1 MSFSSPF
8 SAARLLRH
16 LALGAFALAAATAA
30 RGQFTYSEDFKNS
43 TAAGWVLNPAGNSTP
58 NAILT
63 SGAATRTGDPETGGI
78 IDPSGS
84 GWLRLT
90 NNTTN
95 THNAVY
101 FDTPVPSA
109 GNSVNI
115 QFGVNLWGGN
125 NFAGTGADGLTFFL
139 YDASKTFA
147 VGADGGSLGYAQKTG
162 VDGLNGGFVSVALDA
177 YGNFSVAAEGRS
189 GGTNTLQYNS
199 VAVRGPGQDQ
209 TGYDYLAGTAGR
221 AAANTTGTTDP
232 GLPYVMAFPTA
243 TGRPNQSTQYRNV
256 SVTLDEASQLAVSM
270 QFGEDGLWYNLLN
283 VDLSSFVRPEQLKM
297 GFSAGTGSGTLI
309 TEVGGLLQIQAT
321 AGSGNFVWDNRNG
334 PGDSGGGNSVWGT
347 GATDPLNWVGQTNPT
362 LKSNV
367 IFNSTYISSAQAID
381 VAGSDKVI
389 TNLYFSGANGYSL
402 TTSEARKL
410 IFDSVTLGGLTS
422 ISLTNEA
429 GGNASHSIGL
439 DVQMNRTL
447 DINNNIAP
455 TFTIGG
461 NIDTGGNTLGLKGT
475 GTTVLSGAISGTGNL
490 VKSDSGTTRLSG
502 AGANTYTGTTTVNGG
517 TLEISKATA
526 LGSTAAGTTVNSGGT
541 LALAGSGTTFAAENL
556 TLSGTGAAGT
566 GALLNTSG
574 ANVWTGTVALGAA
587 GANSV
592 GVDGGSLNISGVISG
607 AAGRDLVKSGTGT
620 LTLSGVNTYAG
631 NTTVNAGTVAIAA
644 DSGLGA
650 TSGTL
655 TLDGG
660 TLQTTSSFTL
670 ANTRGVTLGAA
681 GGTVNT
687 DSGTTLT
694 YNGVASGSGN
704 LTKSGTGTLTL
715 GGANT
720 YTGATNID
728 AGTLRLAANNVLADT
743 TAVTVAGGAT
753 FDVNSRTDT
762 IGSLAGAG
770 GVSLAGGSLT
780 VGANNANTTFSGA
793 ASGTGNILKTGNGTT
808 TFSGTN
814 TFAGNL
820 QVNQGTVALGAD
832 NVFAS
837 NLVLNGGT
845 FATNGYSD
853 TFGSLSLLASSA
865 INFNSMGGLLGLGTG
880 SYTAGSLTIDNWA
893 GSPTG
898 GGASRLLV
906 NSLTAFD
913 TTFLSNITFS
923 GYGAGAQIVNVGGLF
938 EIVPITGAAYTW
950 GVDAGGTWTGNNWN
964 GGVTNPGGL
973 GTTTVFG
980 SAITADRTVTLDANR
995 TAGYLVF
1002 NDNNKYTISPS
1013 ASERITMDV
1022 SAGNATISL
1031 SNTGSATISAG
1042 LTLNDGLT
1050 INQNS
1055 AGTLTLDAANAITGT
1070 NRNVTVGGSGN
1081 TVISGTITTGTGN
1094 LTMNGTG
1101 VLTLGADNTYTGKTI
1116 INAGTVSIS
1125 NANQLGDAPG
1135 AAVADQITLN
1145 GGTLRSAGSAVAFA
1159 ADNRGFTLGTAG
1171 GTFETVTDLSIAN
1184 VIAGSG
1190 NLTKTGSGN
1199 LTLGAANTYTG
1210 ATNVNAGTVVYN
1222 GANRI
1227 SDSSAVTIASGAAI
1241 DLVQFSDTIGSLA
1254 GAGNV
1259 NATGTGALALTFGGL
1274 NTATTFSGNITD
1286 GAAATLSLVKTGS
1299 GTTVLSGAGA
1309 NTFDGTVTIN
1319 SGGALNIQKAT
1330 ALGST
1335 AGGTTVNSGGALEI
1349 QGGITVAGE
1358 ALTLSGTG
1366 VSTGGA
1372 LRNVSGDNTLTGAV
1386 TLAGATTITSVAD
1399 TLTLA
1404 TGGITATN
1412 QNLTVNGAG
1421 NTTVSGAIT
1430 TGSGTLTKAGNG
1442 TLTLSGANTYTGATA
1457 VNAGTVVVQNAA
1469 GLGTAA
1475 AGTTVASGA
1484 TLSLGGSSFTSNEG
1498 LTVGGS
1504 GVGGLGALRNT
1515 AADHTL
1521 SGNIALTAETTVGVA
1536 AGTTLTASG
1545 AISGGF
1551 GLTKGGNA
1559 TTETGT
1565 LVLSAANSYTG
1576 TTAVNAG
1583 TLLVSGSGTL
1593 GSTAN
1598 PTTIASGATLAFSNL
1613 GGTSAENITANGAG
1627 VGGLGAIQSLAGTN
1641 TLAGNITTNSDT
1653 VIGVAAGTLVS
1664 SGNIT
1669 GNFSV
1674 IKSGAGNLTLS
1685 GSANAYTGNT
1695 TVRNGTLAVTGN
1707 APVAANGAL
1716 GNSGSTVQIGDSGT
1730 AAADNLGFLIGNTA
1744 GGVTVGRALSVTN
1757 ANSSGTSTLGGTNT
1771 SGTNTFAG
1779 NIGLARDTNLT
1790 SATGGTVVF
1799 SGDLTGSGALT
1810 ANGTG
1815 TVVLSGSNSL
1825 SGSATVNSGAT
1836 LVAANSNALGT
1847 TAAGTTVNSGG
1858 TLGLQG
1864 GIALPVAETLAL
1876 AGTGVSGNGALRN
1889 LSGDNTVAGPVTL
1902 TADTT
1907 IGAAAGTLVLSGALG
1922 ESGGSRNLATTG
1934 AGNLTLTAAS
1944 GLTGAV
1950 TIGGTGTTTLAN
1962 SGGQVFGS
1970 VSGITINT
1978 GATLALGA
1986 ANQINDNANLTLS
1999 GGTLNVGSFNESM
2012 RQLSQ
2017 TTGSAIDYLNDG
2029 SVLRFNGV
2037 NGSVSGLGTVTGTMS
2052 INNWAGSLD
2061 GGGTEQL
2068 VVYSTSGAPTV
2079 TNITFTDW
2087 GSATTVARGDL
2098 GAGFYEIVPLI
2109 SGTYWDVNG
2118 NGNWAAANWANNST
2132 ASGVTIANASNT
2144 IAILGDTV
2152 SSVSPT
2158 VFAGLTSDP
2167 TINVNATSTV
2177 GKLIFE
2183 NSNNRNYTING
2194 ANRLDF
2200 NVTSGQAQIIVND
2213 NGSHSIST
2221 TVTSRVN
2228 DTLLITNNSDA
2239 AVGLDINTGLQ
2250 LRNNNNDLI
2259 VNGTGT
2265 TRIDGAI
2272 TINGTTGNDL
2282 LKTGSG
2288 NLILSNTGNA
2298 YTGTTTVRNGTLIL
2312 EGNAASGSNGTLGN
2326 AASAVIVNDASTT
2339 GSMNTALLIG
2349 ATGVSVNRSIT
2360 VGAQGATTTL
2370 GGNIASGTGTF
2381 TGAISLA
2388 KNVDL
2393 TAAGTSAITF
2403 SGALTDGAAS
2413 ANVTKT
2419 GAGTVILSNTGNAYD
2434 GTTAITAGTL
2444 RLGAANVVPN
2454 GSAVTVSTGATF
2466 DLNGFSE
2473 TIGSLAGS
2481 GNVTGTSG
2489 TITLNTGGNNASTL
2503 FSGIVSDSAGTLSL
2517 TKSGT
2522 GTMTLTGANTYD
2534 GATSVAAGTLVAA
2547 NNTALGSATGATSVT
2562 AGATLAFQGG
2572 ITVTGETL
2580 TLNTNNSAP
2589 STAALANLSGTNVST
2604 GAVTLTAATAND
2616 AVRVDVAGG
2625 SQLTLSGAIGQGAN
2639 AAVLAKSGT
2648 GTLVLSGAN
2657 TYTGLTNVT
2666 AGTLVV
2672 ANNAALGASS
2682 GDTSVQIGATLGIQ
2696 NNVTVASGETYTLYG
2711 TIAPPAA
2718 PSIKNIAD
2726 TNTLAGNIQ
2735 LSGGI
2740 GTGVAIDSNTGS
2752 LTLNGAISQA
2762 GSPNYVVK
2770 TGSADLTLGGAAG
2783 NTFTGGFTV
2792 NDGRVLAAKS
2802 AGDATGAGN
2811 VNIGDGIGAP
2821 ASAILQLNASNQINN
2836 SSAVSI
2842 QTDGRLDLQS
2852 FNDSVGAVTMAG
2864 GNIQGTGTLTLGN
2877 NFTFNGVGTATAAV
2891 SANLDLGTTGTRV
2904 IQVGNNGVNGDTD
2917 LTISGAIGGG
2927 TASFNKTDLGTLE
2940 LAGTAA
2946 NTFSGSFQ
2954 VSDGAVNL
2962 NKTAG
2967 VNATGTGNISV
2978 GDGVG
2983 AANTASLNLL
2993 AANQINDGSRVTVY
3007 GDGKFNVNGLTET
3020 IGSFAGTGTID
3031 TGAGGTLI
3039 AGGDNTSTTFGG
3051 TLAGTGVIEKTG
3063 SGDLTF
3069 NTSMSYAGELKLSG
3083 GEITLA
3089 GINLT
3094 VGTLRITGNT
3104 ILDFG
3109 NSAGSVLTATHVIV
3123 EPGATLTIN
3132 NWVHMQDYFYA
3143 TGSFTG
3149 VSSAAFDTRGTSPQN
3164 QIIFTGNLPDHTVW
3178 QSWDK
3183 QITPAPEPSTY
3194 GAMMIAGALGLLGYR
3209 RWRAARPAGKK

>member
-1 MSFSSPF
+1 MSILVQHPVRRSLRF
-8 SAARLLRH
+8 AA
-16 LALGAFALAAATAA
+16 LALLALAALGSA

-139 YDASKTFA
+139 YDASKSFQ

-221 AAANTTGTTDP
+221 GAANTTGTTDP

-256 SVTLDEASQLAVSM
+256 SITLDETSQLSVSM

-321 AGSGNFVWDNRNG
+321 AGSGNFIWDNRNG

-347 GATDPLNWVGQTNPT
+347 GASDPLNWVGQTNPT

-367 IFNSTYISSAQAID
+367 IFNSTYVSTAQNID

-389 TNLYFSGANGYSL
+389 TNLYFSGTNGYSL
-402 TTSEARKL
+402 TTSESRKL
-410 IFDSVTLGGLTS
+410 IFDSVTAGGLTS
-422 ISLTNEA
+422 INLTNDA
-429 GGNASHSIGL
+429 GGNASHTLGL

-455 TFTIGG
+455 VFTISGA
-461 NIDTGGNTLGLKGT
+461 IDTGGNTLGLKGT
-475 GTTVLSGAISGTGNL
+475 GTTVLSGAISGAGNL
-490 VKSDSGTTRLSG
+490 VKSDSGTARLSG
-502 AGANTYTGTTTVNGG
+502 SDANTYTGTTTVNGG

-541 LALAGSGTTFAAENL
+541 LALAGSGTTFAAESL
-556 TLSGTGAAGT
+556 TISGTGAAGN
-566 GALLNTSG
+566 GALLNTAG

-607 AAGRDLVKSGTGT
+607 ASGSDLVKTGGGT
-620 LTLSGVNTYAG
+620 LTLSGINTYAG

-660 TLQTTSSFTL
+660 TLQTTSTFTL
-670 ANTRGVTLGAA
+670 ADTRGVTLGTG
-681 GGTVNT
+681 GGTVST

-704 LTKSGTGTLTL
+704 LTKTGTGTLAL

-720 YTGATNID
+720 YTGATNIN
-728 AGTLRLAANNVLADT
+728 AGTLRLTANNVLADT

-770 GVSLAGGSLT
+770 GVSLSGGSLT
-780 VGANNANTTFSGA
+780 LGANNANTVYSGA
-793 ASGTGNILKTGNGTT
+793 ATGTGNILKTGTGTT

-820 QVNQGTVALGAD
+820 QINQGTVALGAD

-865 INFNSMGGLLGLGTG
+865 INFNSMGGILGLGTG
-880 SYTAGSLTIDNWA
+880 SYTAGALTIDNWA

-898 GGASRLLV
+898 GGASQLLV
-906 NSLTAFD
+906 NSLTAFNS
-913 TTFLSNITFS
+913 TFLSNITFA
-923 GYGAGAQIVNVGGLF
+923 GYGTGAQIINVGGLF

-950 GVDAGGTWTGNNWN
+950 GVDSGGTWTGNNWN
-964 GGVTNPGGL
+964 GGVTNPGGV
-973 GTTTVFG
+973 GTSTVFG

-1002 NDNNKYTISPS
+1002 NDNNSYTIAPS
-1013 ASERITMDV
+1013 ATQRITMDV

-1055 AGTLTLDAANAITGT
+1055 TGTLTLNAANAITGT
-1070 NRNVTVGGSGN
+1070 NRNVTVGGSGD
-1081 TVISGTITTGTGN
+1081 TTISGTITTGTGS

-1159 ADNRGFTLGTAG
+1159 ADNRGFTLGAAG

-1184 VIAGSG
+1184 VIAGTGS
-1190 NLTKTGSGN
+1190 LTKTGTGN
-1199 LTLGAANTYTG
+1199 LTLGAVNTYTG
-1210 ATNVNAGTVVYN
+1210 ATNVDAGTVVYN
-1222 GANRI
+1222 GTNRI
-1227 SDSSAVTIASGAAI
+1227 SDSSAVTVAAGAAI
-1241 DLVQFSDTIGSLA
+1241 DLVQFSDTVGSIA
-1254 GAGNV
+1254 GAGNI
-1259 NATGTGALALTFGGL
+1259 NATGTGALTLTFGGL

-1286 GAAATLSLVKTGS
+1286 GAASTLSLVKTGS

-1319 SGGALNIQKAT
+1319 SGGALNIQKAS

-1358 ALTLSGTG
+1358 ALSLSGTG
-1366 VSTGGA
+1366 VSSGGA
-1372 LRNVSGDNTLTGAV
+1372 LRNVSGNNTFTGAV

-1399 TLTLA
+1399 TLTLS
-1404 TGGITATN
+1404 TGGITGTN
-1412 QNLTVNGAG
+1412 QNLAVNGAG
-1421 NTTVSGAIT
+1421 NTTISGAIT
-1430 TGSGTLTKAGNG
+1430 TGSGTVTKAGNG
-1442 TLTLSGANTYTGATA
+1442 ILTLAGANTYTGATA
-1457 VNAGTVVVQNAA
+1457 VNSGTVVVQNAA
-1469 GLGTAA
+1469 GLGTNA
-1475 AGTTVASGA
+1475 AGTTVANGA
-1484 TLSLGGSSFTSNEG
+1484 TLAFDGAAYTSNEG
-1498 LTVGGS
+1498 LTLAGS

-1515 AADHTL
+1515 GADHTL

-1551 GLTKGGNA
+1551 GLVKGGNV
-1559 TTETGT
+1559 TTDTGT

-1613 GGTSAENITANGAG
+1613 GATSAENITVNGAG
-1627 VGGLGAIQSLAGTN
+1627 VGGLGAIQSIAGTN
-1641 TLAGNITTNSDT
+1641 TLSGNITANSDT
-1653 VIGVAAGTLVS
+1653 VIGVSAGTLVS
-1664 SGNIT
+1664 TGNIT

-1685 GSANAYTGNT
+1685 GAANAYTGNT
-1695 TVRNGTLAVTGN
+1695 TVRNGTLTVTGN

-1730 AAADNLGFLIGNTA
+1730 AAADNLGLLIGNAT
-1744 GGVTVGRALSVTN
+1744 GGVTVGRAVSVNNLN
-1757 ANSSGTSTLGGTNT
+1757 ASGTAALGGTNT

-1790 SATGGTVVF
+1790 SAAGGTVVF
-1799 SGDLTGSGALT
+1799 SGALTGSGAIT

-1815 TVVLSGSNSL
+1815 TVVLSGSNAL
-1825 SGSATVNSGAT
+1825 SGAATVNSGAT

-1864 GIALPVAETLAL
+1864 GITLPAAEALTL

-1889 LSGDNTVAGPVTL
+1889 LSGDNTVAGAVTL
-1902 TADTT
+1902 AADTT
-1907 IGAAAGTLVLSGALG
+1907 IGAAAGNLTVSGAIG
-1922 ESGGSRNLATTG
+1922 QSGGSRNLTTVG

-1970 VSGITINT
+1970 ISGLTINT

-1986 ANQINDNANLTLS
+1986 ANQINDSANLTLS
-1999 GGTLNVGSFNESM
+1999 GGTLNVGSFSETM

-2017 TTGSAIDYLNDG
+2017 TTASAIDYLNDG

-2037 NGSVSGLGTVTGTMS
+2037 TGSVSGLGTVTGTMS

-2068 VVYSTSGAPTV
+2068 VVYSNAGAPTV

-2087 GSATTVARGDL
+2087 GAATTVSRPDL
-2098 GAGFYEIVPLI
+2098 GTGFYEIVPLI
-2109 SGTYWDVNG
+2109 AGTYWDVNG
-2118 NGNWAAANWANNST
+2118 NGNWAAGNWANNST
-2132 ASGVTIANASNT
+2132 ASGVTIANAANT

-2152 SSVSPT
+2152 TSVSPT
-2158 VFAGLTSDP
+2158 VQAPLTVDP
-2167 TINVNATSTV
+2167 TINVAANATV

-2183 NSNNRNYTING
+2183 NSANRNYTVSG
-2194 ANRLDF
+2194 GSRLDF
-2200 NVTSGQAQIIVND
+2200 DVTSGQAQIIVND
-2213 NGSHSIST
+2213 NGSHVINT
-2221 TVTSRVN
+2221 AGSRVN
-2228 DTLLITNNSDA
+2228 DTLLVTNNSDA
-2239 AVGLDINTGLQ
+2239 AVGLDINSGLQ
-2250 LRNNNNDLI
+2250 FRTNNSDLI

-2288 NLILSNTGNA
+2288 TLVLSNTGNA
-2298 YTGTTTVRNGTLIL
+2298 YTGTTTVRNGTLVL

-2326 AASAVIVNDASTT
+2326 ATSAVIVNDASTT
-2339 GSMNTALLIG
+2339 GTMNTALLIG

-2370 GGNIASGTGTF
+2370 GGNIASGTGSF

-2434 GTTAITAGTL
+2434 GATAINAGTL
-2444 RLGAANVVPN
+2444 RLGAANVLPN
-2454 GSAVTVSTGATF
+2454 ATAVTIATGATL
-2466 DLNGFSE
+2466 DLNGFGE

-2489 TITLNTGGNNASTL
+2489 TITLNTGGNNASTV
-2503 FSGIVSDSAGTLSL
+2503 FSGIVSDGAGTLAL

-2534 GATSVAAGTLVAA
+2534 GATAVTAGTLVAA
-2547 NNTALGSATGATSVT
+2547 NNTALGSATGSTSVT

-2589 STAALANLSGTNVST
+2589 ATAALSNLSGNNIST
-2604 GAVTLTAATAND
+2604 GTVTLTAATAND

-2672 ANNAALGASS
+2672 ANNAALGTTA
-2682 GDTSVQIGATLGIQ
+2682 GATAVQVGATLGVQ

-2711 TIAPPAA
+2711 TVAPPSA

-2726 TNTLAGNIQ
+2726 TNTLAGNIL
-2735 LSGGI
+2735 LSGTI

-2762 GSPNYVVK
+2762 GSPNYLVK
-2770 TGSADLTLGGAAG
+2770 TGSADLTLGGSAG

-2792 NDGRVLAAKS
+2792 NDGRVIAAKT

-2811 VNIGDGIGAP
+2811 VNIGDGIGAA
-2821 ASAILQLNASNQINN
+2821 ASAILQLNASNQINDT
-2836 SSAVSI
+2836 STVTV

-2852 FNDSVGAVTMAG
+2852 FNDTVGAVTMAG
-2864 GNIQGTGTLTLGN
+2864 GNIQGSGTLTLGN
-2877 NFTFNGVGTATAAV
+2877 NLTFNGVGSATATV
-2891 SANLDLGTTGTRV
+2891 SANLNLGSTGTRV

-2917 LTISGAIGGG
+2917 LTVSGAISG
-2927 TASFNKTDLGTLE
+2927 TAGLNKTDLGTLE
-2940 LAGTAA
+2940 LSGTSA
-2946 NTFSGSFQ
+2946 NTFSGAFQ
-2954 VSDGAVNL
+2954 VSDGTVNL

-2983 AANTASLNLL
+2983 AANSAVLTLL
-2993 AANQINDGSRVTVY
+2993 GSNQINNGSRVTVY
-3007 GDGKFNVNGLTET
+3007 GDGKFNLNGLTET

-3051 TLAGTGVIEKTG
+3051 TLAGTGIIEKVG

-3069 NTSMSYAGELKLSG
+3069 NTNMNYAGELRLSG

-3109 NSAGSVLTATHVIV
+3109 NSAASILTATHVIV

-3194 GAMMIAGALGLLGYR
+3194 GAIMVAGALGLLGYR
-3209 RWRAARPAGKK
+3209 RWRAARPAAQK